1 MNGETSLGRGI
12 GDDYDIYRG
21 VNDPRFVLIPHD
33 LDTILGKGDTMPSI
47 NRDIFAPRQVDGL
60 NRFLNDPQVVRM
72 YYAEFQDLVAN
83 LFNLATLSPLL
94 HQYLDGWVPSNEIT
108 EIEQFITNR
117 TAAVLAQIPVVVPTP
132 LAAGT
137 LAANTTL
144 DAARSP
150 WLVTGDVTVP
160 AGVTLTIQPGVT
172 VLFASGA
179 GIDVAGRLVA
189 EGNAA
194 KRIVMTR
201 QAATGTWDGLQFNST
216 QQDNRVAFVDM
227 SFGDGRNRSIGVNT
241 SRLTVDHATWSG
253 TQKTVIEV
261 QNPSLRVT
269 NSVFPPISGG
279 ETMHGTSQG
288 TPFLILEGCTF
299 GVNTSGNDVIDIG
312 PAAGTLPPVQLRRN
326 MFLGGGDDGID
337 LDGVDALLEENVFT
351 NFHLDTSRATTA
363 NGVAT
368 GAGGSNLTDV
378 ILRRNL
384 FYNNDHH
391 LLLKEDAFVT
401 SDHNVFFDADIAAV
415 QFTEVDAGGETD
427 ASRGGT
433 FSGDIFWQNAD
444 MFTNIRPGV
453 TITVNQSIVAAEGLP
468 FGAGNLVADP
478 LFVNAAIRDFH
489 LLPGSPA
496 IGTGPGGTD
505 MGAYPDPPQGVVI
518 NEILASNVQ
527 AYDFGGARPILWN
540 FIIVAMFRLIWAA

>member
-1 MNGETSLGRGI
+1 MRSIAPDPDGNLYSARRISGGADADFEYLGPDPTPYRGLYFKQSNVSEDDWSDLIQLTNVLNNAPAASYLNDVSQVVNVKQWLRFLALDALLLNGETSLGRGI
-12 GDDYDIYRG
+12 GDDYDMYRG

-132 LAAGT
+132 LASGT

-150 WLVTGDVTVP
+150 WVVTGDVTVP

-189 EGNAA
+189 EGTAA

-216 QQDNRVAFVDM
+216 QQDNRVAYVDM
-227 SFGDGRNRSIGVNT
+227 SFGDGRNRTIGVNT

-261 QNPSLRVT
+261 QNPSVKIT
-269 NSVFPPISGG
+269 NSVFPPISGS
-279 ETMHGTSQG
+279 ETLHGTSQSS
-288 TPFLILEGCTF
+288 PFLIIEGCTF

-326 MFLGGGDDGID
+326 IFLGGGDDGID
-337 LDGVDALLEENVFT
+337 LDGIDALLEENVFT
-351 NFHLDTSRATTA
+351 NFHLDTSRARLPTA
-363 NGVAT
+363 LPRGP
-368 GAGGSNLTDV
+368 
-378 ILRRNL
+378 
-384 FYNNDHH
+384 
-391 LLLKEDAFVT
+391 
-401 SDHNVFFDADIAAV
+401 AAR
-415 QFTEVDAGGETD
+415 T
-427 ASRGGT
+427 
-433 FSGDIFWQNAD
+433 
-444 MFTNIRPGV
+444 
-453 TITVNQSIVAAEGLP
+453 
-468 FGAGNLVADP
+468 
-478 LFVNAAIRDFH
+478 
-489 LLPGSPA
+489 
-496 IGTGPGGTD
+496 
-505 MGAYPDPPQGVVI
+505 
-518 NEILASNVQ
+518 
-527 AYDFGGARPILWN
+527 
-540 FIIVAMFRLIWAA
+540 